1 MRFFNFGESLNQR
14 TLKGKMKETA
24 PNLLTPYGI
33 HCQTILR
40 NASPAILY
48 EEAILFETDS
58 AVSDTGAMIVSS
70 SEKKRKKP

>member
-1 MRFFNFGESLNQR
+1 
-14 TLKGKMKETA
+14 MKDAA

-48 EEAILFETDS
+48 EEALLYETDS
-58 AVSDTGAMIVSS
+58 AVSDTGAPDGVFFR
-70 SEKKRKKP
+70 KNRKKP

>member
-1 MRFFNFGESLNQR
+1 
-14 TLKGKMKETA
+14 MKETA

-48 EEAILFETDS
+48 EEALLYETDS
-58 AVSDTGAMIVSS
+58 AVSDTGAPDRFFF
-70 SEKKRKKP
+70 RKTERSP